1 MSRLNEWMQLVVA
14 ALTAIGMGA
23 GGFFALR
30 KWLRGWI
37 AGVAED
43 SREAARQLTT
53 SNGTTVAQ
61 YVERMDKQ
69 IAEVN
74 TLAQNNAIRIEAVAA
89 MADVTSRRLDEHLVR
104 DHGPEYKP
112 V

>member
-1 MSRLNEWMQLVVA
+1 MSTFSDWMQLVVSV
-14 ALTAIGMGA
+14 LTAIGLGA

-30 KWLRGWI
+30 KWLRGWV

-61 YVERMDKQ
+61 YVERTDKRLND
-69 IAEVN
+69 VS

-89 MADVTSRRLDEHLVR
+89 LAELNSRRIDEHLLR
-104 DHGPEYKP
+104 GHDSKP
-112 V
+112 I